1 MPSNF
6 LQVSLA
12 VYISELISM
21 PEGTVG
27 TGADVKCLYCQS
39 PWEAQR
45 FTSLSLEPTEGKRER
60 VQEGASSC
68 QSVKSHTW
76 LLCLPEVLRQDTGRS

>member
-1 MPSNF
+1 MPVLPEPLGST
-6 LQVSLA
+6 A
-12 VYISELISM
+12 VYFS
-21 PEGTVG
+21 
-27 TGADVKCLYCQS
+27 
-39 PWEAQR
+39 
-45 FTSLSLEPTEGKRER
+45 FTEPTEGKRER